1 MYYPI
6 LRGRQ
11 YELIAL
17 RKCIE
22 DSLISSEFVLPV
34 IEPVKVVPSLIKLL
48 GACKENNFKI
58 AIIQNPVVGQWSTSF
73 NLKENSK
80 FKDAYEQLLKE
91 NENFLIK
98 AYYCTE
104 QLSDTPL
111 DDNSMVICLAISDIQ
126 YYRKFILEKYI
137 SPSAVIFPYD
147 RNFLRL
153 KQKVAIELSDNFKR
167 RKNSDYTNNDD
178 DFFSQDFFYYK
189 EDRCKG
195 FSDYS
200 IVGQVYTE
208 SGFAPTAVAIH
219 IVYLK
224 SDSPSD
230 VALYVHHFVSDDQDG
245 IQDVAKKYIQAL
257 KKVKEFDFSKTL
269 KNDNFSYL
277 EECNETKGLK
287 LMLDDLDGDEYHG
300 LGVIKQYSIMH
311 HLELVNKVLELNKSK
326 EEKALDN
333 DTL

>member
-17 RKCIE
+17 RNCIE
-22 DSLISSEFVLPV
+22 GSLISSEFVLPV
-34 IEPVKVVPSLIKLL
+34 IEPVKAVPSFIKLL
-48 GACKENNFKI
+48 EACKERNFKV

-91 NENFLIK
+91 NENWLIK
-98 AYYCTE
+98 AYYCTDK
-104 QLSDTPL
+104 LSDTSI
-111 DDNSMVICLAISDIQ
+111 DDNSIVICLENSDIK
-126 YYRKFILEKYI
+126 YYKSYIQDKKI

-153 KQKVAIELSDNFKR
+153 KPKVAVELSDNFKK
-167 RKNSDYTNNDD
+167 RKNSDYTNHDD

-189 EDRCKG
+189 EDGCKG

-200 IVGQVYTE
+200 IVGQEYSET
-208 SGFAPTAVAIH
+208 GFAPTAVAIH

-257 KKVKEFDFSKTL
+257 KKVKEFDFSRNL
-269 KNDNFSYL
+269 KNGDFPYL
-277 EECNETKGLK
+277 KKCNETKSLK
-287 LMLDDLDGDEYHG
+287 LMLHDLDGDEYHG
-300 LGVIKQYSIMH
+300 LGVVKQYSIMH
-311 HLELVNKVLELNKSK
+311 HLELVNRVLENNKSK
-326 EEKALDN
+326 EEKSLDN

>member
-17 RKCIE
+17 RNCIE
-22 DSLISSEFVLPV
+22 GSLISSEFVLPV
-34 IEPVKVVPSLIKLL
+34 IEPVKAVPSFIKLL
-48 GACKENNFKI
+48 EACKKRNFKV

-91 NENFLIK
+91 NENWLIK
-98 AYYCTE
+98 AYYCTDK
-104 QLSDTPL
+104 LSDTSI
-111 DDNSMVICLAISDIQ
+111 DDKSI
-126 YYRKFILEKYI
+126 
-137 SPSAVIFPYD
+137 VIFPYD

-153 KQKVAIELSDNFKR
+153 KPKVAVELSDNFKK
-167 RKNSDYTNNDD
+167 RKNSDYTNHDD

-189 EDRCKG
+189 EDGCKG

-200 IVGQVYTE
+200 IVGQEYSET
-208 SGFAPTAVAIH
+208 GFAPTAVAIH

-257 KKVKEFDFSKTL
+257 KKVKEFDFSRNL
-269 KNDNFSYL
+269 KNGDFPYL
-277 EECNETKGLK
+277 KKCNETKSLK
-287 LMLDDLDGDEYHG
+287 LMLHDLDGDEYHG
-300 LGVIKQYSIMH
+300 LGVVKQYSIMH
-311 HLELVNKVLELNKSK
+311 HLELVNRVLENNKSK
-326 EEKALDN
+326 EEKSLDN